1 MSIESVSSGCIGFGR
16 ELHGAPSRHIGA
28 GPAYSG
34 MRTIVVTAT
43 SSPGLAGVEKFHAIF
58 TP

>member
-1 MSIESVSSGCIGFGR
+1 MAIVFSFWFECGRLRRSG
-16 ELHGAPSRHIGA
+16 AVPV
-28 GPAYSG
+28 YSG

-43 SSPGLAGVEKFHAIF
+43 SSPGWVGVEKFQAIF